1 MSTSVL
7 TFYQNQ
13 GPKGNNNDK
22 DGRDDIQIHSEPSGR
37 RQKQEP
43 SLWICESLSIIH
55 KQKNHVSCFLVGR
68 AFFSVEHFTQ
78 GRAAKLHTQRN

>member
-13 GPKGNNNDK
+13 GPKGNNSDK
-22 DGRDDIQIHSEPSGR
+22 GGTGDIQIHSEPSGR

-43 SLWICESLSIIH
+43 SLCICESLSMIH
-55 KQKNHVSCFLVGR
+55 KQKNHVSCF
-68 AFFSVEHFTQ
+68 S
-78 GRAAKLHTQRN
+78 